1 MQVHNEILRTIA
13 RNCTYFSI
21 REEEVYRHAGISVDS
36 ILLPDGM
43 QPWETGIKL
52 WESALALTGYR
63 LISLSFGKNITF
75 SVLGWIAPL
84 TSSSP
89 NLKLAWKSFT
99 EFFPLMG
106 DMFSYAIQENAE
118 GEVSV
123 LYQPAASWV
132 ESSPLTAALAT
143 EHAMSL
149 TLSLSGYLSGKFI
162 KPMRTTFSHPVENQ
176 YQPAYQEFFGAVQF
190 NQPENALI
198 FDKATAQLPLISANP
213 LMYENMLQ
221 VCREKLRQLEGKSG
235 YASKV
240 LRILHSKQ
248 AYYNPKLE
256 EVAAM
261 LNMSARTLQRKL
273 KDENQTYQQ
282 LLEQYQI
289 EMASQ
294 LLSRPGMQIQEVAF
308 LLGFTSLQNFSRAFK
323 RKTGISPTKVRQTK

>member
-1 MQVHNEILRTIA
+1 
-13 RNCTYFSI
+13 
-21 REEEVYRHAGISVDS
+21 
-36 ILLPDGM
+36 LL
-43 QPWETGIKL
+43 
-52 WESALALTGYR
+52 LTGYR

-106 DMFSYAIQENAE
+106 DMFSYAIEENGE
-118 GEVSV
+118 GEVKV
-123 LYQPAASWV
+123 LYHPAASWV
-132 ESSPLTAALAT
+132 EASPLTAALAA

-149 TLSLSGYLSGKFI
+149 TISLSGYLSGKYI
-162 KPMRTTFSHPVENQ
+162 KPVRTTFSHEVENT
-176 YQPAYQEFFGAVQF
+176 YKPEYKELFGHVQF
-190 NQPENALI
+190 NQPENTLV
-198 FDKATAQLPLISANP
+198 FDKTTAQLPLISANP

-221 VCREKLRQLEGKSG
+221 LCTEKLRHLEGEAG
-235 YASKV
+235 YASRV

-261 LNMSARTLQRKL
+261 LNIGARTLQRKL
-273 KDENQTYQQ
+273 KDEKQTYQQ

-308 LLGFTSLQNFSRAFK
+308 LLGFTSLQSFSRAFK
-323 RKTGISPTKVRQTK
+323 RKTGISPTKVRQYR

>member
-13 RNCTYFSI
+13 RNCAYFGI
-21 REEEVYRHAGISVDS
+21 AEEEVYRHAGISVDAIMLS
-36 ILLPDGM
+36 DGM
-43 QPWETGIKL
+43 QPWKTGIKL

-106 DMFSYAIQENAE
+106 DMFSYAIQENAQ
-118 GEVSV
+118 GEVKV
-123 LYQPAASWV
+123 LYHPAASWI

-149 TLSLSGYLSGKFI
+149 TLSLSSYLSGKFI
-162 KPMRTTFSHPVENQ
+162 KPIRTTFTHEVENI
-176 YQPAYQEFFGAVQF
+176 YKPEYRELFGQVQF
-190 NQPENALI
+190 NQPENALV
-198 FDKATAQLPLISANP
+198 FDQTTAQLPLISANP
-213 LMYENMLQ
+213 LMYQNMLQ
-221 VCREKLRQLEGKSG
+221 LCQQKLRQLEGETG

-261 LNMSARTLQRKL
+261 LNISARTLQRKL
-273 KDENQTYQQ
+273 KDENQTYQL
-282 LLEQYQI
+282 LLEHYQI

-308 LLGFTSLQNFSRAFK
+308 LLGFTSLQSFSRAFK
-323 RKTGISPTKVRQTK
+323 RKAGISPTKVRERK